1 MTDSFGSLGF
11 DLVVVLLGGA
21 LLLAVLRAASW
32 ALDIVPMNKERR
44 AFLERASP
52 IVGALLALA
61 YLLFAVRSLFRAQ
74 PSALPFVLALVVAGF
89 SAAAWP
95 SIRDFLAG
103 VALKSGRV
111 CHVGDHV
118 RIEEVEGQIVSMG
131 YRVLVLETTAGDQ
144 AILPYSRVAREAV
157 VRTRSLGGVTPH
169 KFQLG
174 HLPDG
179 SFAEAQTRIVEAAL
193 LCHWS
198 AFARQ
203 PEVAP
208 VAEGGADVTVF
219 SLDPAHGP
227 DIEDA
232 VRHALSGKD
241 EDGST

>member
-1 MTDSFGSLGF
+1 MTDSFSSLGF
-11 DLVVVLLGGA
+11 DLVVVLIGGA
-21 LLLAVLRAASW
+21 VLLAVLRAVSW
-32 ALDIVPMNKERR
+32 ALGIVPMNKERR

-52 IVGALLALA
+52 IVGALVTLA
-61 YLLFAVRSLFRAQ
+61 YLLFAARSLFRAQ

-103 VALKSGRV
+103 VALKAGRV

-118 RIEEVEGQIVSMG
+118 RIGEVEGQIVNMG
-131 YRVLVLETTAGDQ
+131 YRVLVLESTTGDQ
-144 AILPYSRVAREAV
+144 AILPFSQVAKEAV

-179 SFAEAQTRIVEAAL
+179 SFAEAQSRIVEAAL

-208 VAEGGADVTVF
+208 VPDGGADVTVF

-227 DIEDA
+227 DIENA
-232 VRHALSGKD
+232 VRNALSAKS
-241 EDGST
+241 EDAAT